1 MALYNTSI
9 RRPVATAMAFLVVIV
24 VGVVSFLYLP
34 VDLLPEIEYPR
45 LTVYTN
51 YENVGPEEMEKIITD
66 PVANAVSG
74 VPNVE
79 RLTSRSEEGASRVSL
94 EFAQGTDLN
103 AAANDVRAALDR
115 IRDDLPVEAEPPGIW
130 KFDPNSQEI
139 VSIAVESS
147 RDLESLTRLL
157 ERNLSRQ
164 FEQIPGVGTINVR
177 GGIYRQIRVN
187 LQRDRLKAYDLSAA
201 QVRQA
206 ISQSNVALPGGNV
219 KEGLSDLY
227 VRTQGEYQSLDEIRR
242 TVVTT
247 NDGMPV
253 RVQDV
258 ATVVD
263 GFEDLDRIVVLDGAP
278 VIRLEIQKQSGANTV
293 TVAQQIREEVD
304 RINAGRND
312 VELTV
317 VSDQSEFIRKSIN
330 NVQNSAIWGSLL
342 AILVLYLFL
351 RNGSTTFIIALSI
364 PISIIATFALLYFN
378 DLTLNQMTFGGLA
391 LGVGLIVDNAIV
403 VLENIIRQREEN
415 GLSLK
420 EAASVGTQEV
430 AGAIIASTLTT
441 SVIFL
446 PLVFARTTTAALFQS
461 LALVVVFALACS
473 LLVALTLVPMMASR
487 FLTVDADDADSTPAA
502 SGETTANASHDT
514 ASRNTASRETTSGD
528 PTSGDTTSGDTTS
541 SDTTRRSWF
550 QRWFAR
556 LETTYS
562 DLIRSALQHRLA
574 VFGVTGVLLVGAIAL
589 WPMVDVELAP
599 QTDANQIDVDLEMA
613 QGTNIAVV
621 MEYLDELEQRVKPF
635 LPEEDTQHFVKQVRP
650 WGAEVEIQLKSAEE
664 RSVNSYEL
672 ADRIREEVVGKV
684 PGADLRVSAQS
695 GLWILRRIFSTGGGN
710 EALQVELRGYDLD
723 QARDISQRIRTR
735 LERID
740 GVSGAR
746 TGRREGRPEQNIRF
760 LRDKISS
767 LGLSTQEVAQAVQT
781 NLGGSRAAVFRE
793 GGDQFPITVRLRPED
808 RLSVQDLDNVSI
820 RTPDGQTVPLSSL
833 VSTDRGRGP
842 TEIRRINGQ
851 RVTYI
856 TATLT
861 SDAVLGDVVDR
872 ARADLAQMDLPEGF
886 AVTFG
891 GEYREQQKAQQD
903 FFIAIIMALILI
915 YMVMAGQFERFLDPL
930 VVMFSVPLVLIGV
943 LPTLVLTGTTVN
955 IQSVMGLVMLIGIV
969 VNNAIVLV
977 DYINL
982 MRRERELPLL
992 DAVAEAGR
1000 LRLRPILMTTLTT
1013 ILGLVPLALGIG
1025 AGAEIQAAL
1034 ARVVIGGLTASTL
1047 VTLVLIPV
1055 AYVTIDRAANRL
1067 RGRLPDW
1074 SWLPSARQPRV
1085 TGTTG

>member
-1 MALYNTSI
+1 MALSDTSI
-9 RRPVATAMAFLVVIV
+9 RRPVATAMTFLAIIV
-24 VGVVSFLYLP
+24 VGVVSFVYLP

-45 LTVYTN
+45 VTVYTN
-51 YENVGPEEMEKIITD
+51 YGNVGPEEMEKIITD
-66 PVANAVSG
+66 PIANAVSG

-79 RLTSRSEEGASRVSL
+79 RMTSQSEEGESRVNL

-147 RDLESLTRLL
+147 RDLQSLTRLL
-157 ERNLSRQ
+157 ERNLSRR
-164 FEQIPGVGTINVR
+164 FEQIPGVGTLNIR

-187 LQRDRLKAYDLSAA
+187 IERDRLKAYDLSAS
-201 QVRQA
+201 QVQQA
-206 ISQSNVALPGGNV
+206 IASSNVALPGGNV
-219 KEGLSDLY
+219 KEGLKDLY

-242 TVVTT
+242 TVITSV
-247 NDGMPV
+247 NGAPI

-258 ATVVD
+258 AEVVD
-263 GFEDLDRIVVLDGAP
+263 GYEDLERVAELNEVPVV
-278 VIRLEIQKQSGANTV
+278 RLQIQKQSGANTV
-293 TVAQQIREEVD
+293 SVAERIRTEVQ
-304 RINAGRND
+304 RINQTRQD
-312 VELTV
+312 VSLTV

-342 AILVLYLFL
+342 AIVVLYLFL

-364 PISIIATFALLYFN
+364 PISIIATFALLFFN

-415 GLSLK
+415 GRSLK
-420 EAASVGTQEV
+420 EAASVGTREV
-430 AGAIIASTLTT
+430 AGAIVASTLTT

-487 FLTVDADDADSTPAA
+487 FLTVEA
-502 SGETTANASHDT
+502 GEGSNDQD
-514 ASRNTASRETTSGD
+514 ETK
-528 PTSGDTTSGDTTS
+528 
-541 SDTTRRSWF
+541 SWF
-550 QRWFAR
+550 QRAFAR
-556 LETTYS
+556 LETRYS
-562 DLIRSALQHRLA
+562 TLIERALNRRWM
-574 VFGVTGVLLVGAIAL
+574 VFGIATVLLGGALAL
-589 WPMVDVELAP
+589 WPMVSIELAP

-621 MEYLDELEQRVKPF
+621 MEYLEELEQRVKPV
-635 LPEEDTQHFVKQVRP
+635 LPQEEVENFAKQVQP
-650 WGAEVEIQLKSAEE
+650 WGAEVEIQLKSASQ
-664 RSVNSYEL
+664 RSINTFEL
-672 ADRIREEVVGKV
+672 ADSIRTAVLGKV
-684 PGADLRVSAQS
+684 PGADVQVDAQS
-695 GLWILRRIFSTGGGN
+695 GLWILRRVFSSGGGTQ
-710 EALQVELRGYDLD
+710 ALQVELRGYDLE
-723 QARDISQRIRTR
+723 QARKISQRIRSQ
-735 LERID
+735 LEVVD
-740 GVSGAR
+740 GVASAR

-760 LRDKISS
+760 LRDKISA
-767 LGLSTQEVAQAVQT
+767 LGLTVQEVAQAVQT
-781 NLGGSRAAVFRE
+781 NVGGSRAAVYRD
-793 GGDQFPITVRLRPED
+793 GGDQFPIVVRLRPED

-820 RTPDGQTVPLSSL
+820 RTPNGQAVPISSL
-833 VSTDRGRGP
+833 VSTSRGRGP
-842 TEIRRINGQ
+842 TSIQRINGQ

-856 TATLT
+856 SATLT
-861 SDAVLGDVVDR
+861 SDAVLGEVVER
-872 ARADLAQMDLPEGF
+872 ARQELSDISLPEGF
-886 AVTFG
+886 SITFG

-903 FFIAIIMALILI
+903 FMIAIIMALVLI
-915 YMVMAGQFERFLDPL
+915 YMVMAGQFERFLDPF
-930 VVMFSVPLVLIGV
+930 VVMFSVPLALIGV
-943 LPTLVLTGTTVN
+943 LPTLVFTGTTLN

-992 DAVAEAGR
+992 KAVAEAGR

-1013 ILGLVPLALGIG
+1013 VLGLVPLALGIG

-1034 ARVVIGGLTASTL
+1034 ARVVIGGLVASTL

-1055 AYVTIDRAANRL
+1055 AYVSLELTARSIRKS
-1067 RGRLPDW
+1067 LPDW
-1074 SWLPSARQPRV
+1074 SWLPNSTLQPRKA
-1085 TGTTG
+1085 

>member
-1 MALYNTSI
+1 MALYDTSI
-9 RRPVATAMAFLVVIV
+9 RRPVATAMTFLVVIV
-24 VGVVSFLYLP
+24 VGAVSFYYLP

-45 LTVYTN
+45 VTVYTN
-51 YENVGPEEMEKIITD
+51 YGNVGPEEMEQIITD
-66 PVANAVSG
+66 PIANAVSS

-79 RLTSRSEEGASRVSL
+79 RMTSRSEEGESRVNL

-139 VSIAVESS
+139 VSIAVESR
-147 RDLESLTRLL
+147 RDLASLTRLM
-157 ERNLSRQ
+157 ERNLSKQ
-164 FEQIPGVGTINVR
+164 FEQIPGVGTINVQ
-177 GGIYRQIRVN
+177 GGVYRQIRVN
-187 LQRDRLKAYDLSAA
+187 VDRDRLKAYDLSAA
-201 QVRQA
+201 QVQQA

-219 KEGLSDLY
+219 KEGLKDLY
-227 VRTQGEYQSLDEIRR
+227 VRTQGEYQSLDQIRK

-247 NDGMPV
+247 VDGTPL
-253 RVQDV
+253 RVEDV
-258 ATVVD
+258 AEVVD
-263 GFEDLDRIVVLDGAP
+263 GYEDLSRIAELNGVPVL
-278 VIRLEIQKQSGANTV
+278 RLEIQKQSGANTV
-293 TVAQQIREEVD
+293 AVADRVREEVD
-304 RINAGRND
+304 RLNKSRQDIR
-312 VELTV
+312 LTV
-317 VSDQSEFIRKSIN
+317 VSDQSEFISKSIN

-342 AILVLYLFL
+342 AIVVLYLFL

-364 PISIIATFALLYFN
+364 PISIIATFALLFFN

-420 EAASVGTQEV
+420 EAASVGTREV

-461 LALVVVFALACS
+461 LALVVVFAIACS

-487 FLTVDADDADSTPAA
+487 FLTIDAGEGDATGDA
-502 SGETTANASHDT
+502 SK
-514 ASRNTASRETTSGD
+514 
-528 PTSGDTTSGDTTS
+528 
-541 SDTTRRSWF
+541 SWF
-550 QRWFAR
+550 QRAFAA
-556 LETTYS
+556 LENRYANV
-562 DLIRSALQHRLA
+562 IRSALTRRGL
-574 VFGVTGVLLVGAIAL
+574 VFAITGVLLAGAVGL
-589 WPMVDVELAP
+589 WPLVSIELAP

-621 MEYLDELEQRVKPF
+621 MEYLDELEQRVKPL
-635 LPEEDTQHFVKQVRP
+635 LPDKDIENFAKQVQP
-650 WGAEVEIQLKSAEE
+650 WGAEVEVQLASASE
-664 RSVNSYEL
+664 RTINTFEL
-672 ADRIREEVVGKV
+672 ADSIRSEVVGKV
-684 PGADLRVSAQS
+684 PGADVRVSAQS
-695 GLWILRRIFSTGGGN
+695 GLWILRRVFSTGGGS
-710 EALQVELRGYDLD
+710 EALQVELRGYDLER
-723 QARDISQRIRTR
+723 ARKIAQRIKSR
-735 LERID
+735 LETLE
-740 GVSGAR
+740 GVAGAR

-767 LGLSTQEVAQAVQT
+767 LGLSTQEVARAVQT
-781 NLGGSRAAVFRE
+781 NLGGSRAASYRT
-793 GGDQFPITVRLRPED
+793 GGEQFPIVVRLRPED

-820 RTPDGQTVPLSSL
+820 RTPDGQSVPLSTL
-833 VSTDRGRGP
+833 VSTTRGRGP

-856 TATLT
+856 SANLT
-861 SDAVLGDVVDR
+861 SDAVLGEVVER
-872 ARADLAQMDLPEGF
+872 ARSELAGLSLPEGF
-886 AVTFG
+886 SVTFG
-891 GEYREQQKAQQD
+891 GEYREQQKAQTD
-903 FFIAIIMALILI
+903 FLIAIIMALVLI

-930 VVMFSVPLVLIGV
+930 IVMFSVPLVLVGV
-943 LPTLVLTGTTVN
+943 LPTLVATNTTIN

-982 MRRERELPLL
+982 MRRERKLDLF

-1013 ILGLVPLALGIG
+1013 VLGLVPLALGIG

-1047 VTLVLIPV
+1047 ITLILIPV
-1055 AYVTIDRAANRL
+1055 AYVSADLFARKV
-1067 RGRLPDW
+1067 RGLLPDW
-1074 SWLPSARQPRV
+1074 HWLPDPGPSDVQPSQA
-1085 TGTTG
+1085 